1 MFPISI
7 DDAVEG
13 FVTDGDRK
21 LKGQLTRDP
30 QWKIDNLHRGWTARV
45 KFRLWLESNDAA
57 YLKSELE
64 MPNARPSFRFQNVKI
79 TIRGASQSPRDYD
92 IEPKPITFNFGGVE

>member
-30 QWKIDNLHRGWTARV
+30 QWKIDNLYRGWTARV

-57 YLKSELE
+57 YLKSEL
-64 MPNARPSFRFQNVKI
+64 RCR
-79 TIRGASQSPRDYD
+79 TRGRV
-92 IEPKPITFNFGGVE
+92 FGFKT